1 MRGHA
6 DLRAAVWGALL
17 CALLALVLPF
27 GPLRLVFAAPLTL
40 FLPGYAIVVAVFARR
55 RLDRL
60 RLGLLSVGLSL
71 AVLALGSLVLNY
83 MPGGIRSG
91 SWALLLVLVVLGA
104 CRVAALTRPA
114 REAPKLER
122 PRFSPSR
129 SEAGLIAAGTVAGI
143 LAMVVAFLPMP
154 ASDAIGYSE
163 MWIQPLTSSRAAG
176 VEIGVGNRAHHRGS
190 YELRVRFGGRTPV
203 TVRELTLDP
212 GEDELLRLFS
222 AAPAP
227 DRPLRVAATL
237 FRQSKPD
244 RPYRRV
250 SAWIVPTEEAG

>member
-6 DLRAAVWGALL
+6 DLRAAVWAALL

-40 FLPGYAIVVAVFARR
+40 FLPGYAIASAAFARR
-55 RLDRL
+55 PLDRAK
-60 RLGLLSVGLSL
+60 LGLLSVGLSL
-71 AVLALGSLVLNY
+71 TVLALGSLVLNY
-83 MPGGIRSG
+83 FPGGIRSG

-104 CRVAALTRPA
+104 CRAAALARPA
-114 REAPKLER
+114 GEAPRLDR

-129 SEAGLIAAGTVAGI
+129 GEAGLLAAGVVAGV
-143 LAMVVAFLPMP
+143 LAVVVAFLPMP

-163 MWIQPLTSSRAAG
+163 MWIQPLEGSRAAG
-176 VEIGVGNRAHHRGS
+176 VEIGVGNRTHQRGN
-190 YELRVRFGGRTPV
+190 YELRVRFGGRTPE
-203 TVRELTLDP
+203 TVREFALDP
-212 GEDELLRLFS
+212 GEDELLRLLT

-227 DRPLRVAATL
+227 GKPLPVAATL
-237 FRQSKPD
+237 FRQGKPD

-250 SAWIVPTEEAG
+250 SAWIAPTEEPG

>member
-1 MRGHA
+1 MKGHA
-6 DLRAAVWGALL
+6 DLRVAVWAALL
-17 CALLALVLPF
+17 CGLLALVLPF

-60 RLGLLSVGLSL
+60 GLGLLSVGLSL

-91 SWALLLVLVVLGA
+91 SWALLLFLVVLGA
-104 CRVAALTRPA
+104 CRAAALTRPA
-114 REAPKLER
+114 REAPKLDR

-129 SEAGLIAAGTVAGI
+129 SEAGLLAAGVVAGI
-143 LAMVVAFLPMP
+143 VAMVVAFLPMS
-154 ASDAIGYSE
+154 AGNAVGYSE
-163 MWIQPLTSSRAAG
+163 MWIQPLDTRRAAG
-176 VEIGVGNRAHHRGS
+176 VEIGVGNRTHGRS
-190 YELRVRFGGRTPV
+190 NYELRVRFGGRTPT
-203 TVRELTLDP
+203 TVREFALDP

-222 AAPAP
+222 AAPMP
-227 DRPLRVAATL
+227 GRPLPVAATL

-250 SAWIVPTEEAG
+250 SAWIAPIEEAG